1 MGSIKQGESSEEVG
15 LVRQVCT
22 KMDELDSSECSTDR
36 SNIPLLVRII
46 REVTLRQK
54 NSEES
59 KTGGISKNTFP
70 PIESGKPEM
79 QLTQTGS
86 LTKYD
91 LPKDGSGESIDLCTV
106 NSDTGPFMNCQDD
119 HHGTVN
125 SDPGK
130 LQGCHGHNGSVNSD
144 TGMNC
149 HNLHCTV
156 NSDSGKVKIVAAS
169 NILLT

>member
-1 MGSIKQGESSEEVG
+1 
-15 LVRQVCT
+15 
-22 KMDELDSSECSTDR
+22 
-36 SNIPLLVRII
+36 
-46 REVTLRQK
+46 
-54 NSEES
+54 
-59 KTGGISKNTFP
+59 
-70 PIESGKPEM
+70 M

-130 LQGCHGHNGSVNSD
+130 LQGCHGH
-144 TGMNC
+144 TG
-149 HNLHCTV
+149 
-156 NSDSGKVKIVAAS
+156 
-169 NILLT
+169 LLIQTPV